1 MQGSPLKVN
10 IKFGWRAGCRA
21 EEPCEQAGAFEEKLI
36 FCCCYLFFING
47 FLCGLDGSFD
57 PRADPLGMRAFFW
70 LSHLQILTQVL
81 GLSAGLARTSG
92 KSKAMA

>member
-36 FCCCYLFFING
+36 CCCCYLFFYKWLLVRVG
-47 FLCGLDGSFD
+47 WVLRSVCGSSGDAG
-57 PRADPLGMRAFFW
+57 FFW
-70 LSHLQILTQVL
+70 LSHLQILTRVL
-81 GLSAGLARTSG
+81 GLSAGRARTSG